1 MKIRGRTAG
10 NAVRKAL
17 RKGVPALVGL
27 FAGASLAGFALPA
40 LGDESPPHRVVSTAS
55 GLHMTPAKGFISK
68 SSGLKVR
75 YFAGQGT
82 VQPSAEDG
90 FALKCPKKT
99 PHAISSFFGP
109 ASKEGVG
116 QVVLSESIP
125 DPQTGRTW
133 GLGVRNLSPAPLPYV
148 AGIVCIQ

>member
-1 MKIRGRTAG
+1 MKILGKAAG
-10 NAVRKAL
+10 KA
-17 RKGVPALVGL
+17 GPVVVGL

-40 LGDESPPHRVVSTAS
+40 LGDDGSPHRSVSGAS

-82 VQPSAEDG
+82 VQASAEDG
-90 FALKCPKKT
+90 FVLKCPKKT

-109 ASKEGVG
+109 TTKEGVG
-116 QVVLSESIP
+116 QVVVSDSLP
-125 DPQTGRTW
+125 DAKTGRTW
-133 GLGVRNLSPAPLPYV
+133 DIGVKNLSPTPLPYV
-148 AGIVCIQ
+148 AGVVCIQ